1 MIYKYLGISFFKLLA
16 FKLYVFKTTQAN
28 HKPLDVTRKAL
39 SAFGRITISQKS
51 NLYHALKTLM
61 PSKAFLDS
69 GQNLVLSLCL
79 LTIGPPPPHP
89 RLQYPNLDSA
99 EAPTLYIYISTHTC
113 KPILN
118 LLCVIHF
125 SPLC

>member
-28 HKPLDVTRKAL
+28 HKPLDVTLKAL

-51 NLYHALKTLM
+51 NLYHAQKTLM
-61 PSKAFLDS
+61 PSTAFLDS

-79 LTIGPPPPHP
+79 LTIGPLP
-89 RLQYPNLDSA
+89 RILVFNTPILTRRK
-99 EAPTLYIYISTHTC
+99 PRLYIYIYLHTC